1 MVRKDHR
8 VQMDY
13 KVRQG
18 QSGRKVLQEQR
29 GLKDL
34 LVRRDQPE
42 QRVIPGLMVQ
52 LGRKVL
58 LGPEVV

>member
-1 MVRKDHR
+1 
-8 VQMDY
+8 MDY

-34 LVRRDQPE
+34 RVRRGQPE
-42 QRVIPGLMVQ
+42 HKVIPGLMVQ